1 MLKKIVSGGQ
11 TGADR
16 AALDVAIKFNI
27 DHGGWVPKGRRA
39 EDGPLKEKYRLTET
53 ETEDYRERTKLN
65 IIDSHATVIISHG
78 DLTGGSKFTQTF
90 AKVVGR
96 PNCQIDLVQS
106 EEFEA
111 AIILKSFIL
120 ENHIQ
125 ILNVAGPRQSSY
137 PGIYAD
143 VKTVLEVTL
152 YLIFLDTQKDKVTRA
167 YIPSGPIRED
177 FPENLKD
184 SIDLLYHDLPLKT
197 RNFIAKAE
205 QADISI
211 LYFTFL
217 DYIRH
222 RVGFDVENKLLLQDC
237 AGLMDDTDCSIED
250 AVMVILKQFKQ
261 ELEKDHILRVVQ

>member
-1 MLKKIVSGGQ
+1 MLKKIISGGQ

-16 AALDVAIKFNI
+16 AALVVAIKFNI
-27 DHGGWVPKGRRA
+27 DHGGWVPRGRRA

-53 ETEDYRERTKLN
+53 ETEDYKERTKQN
-65 IIDSHATVIISHG
+65 IIDSHATVIISRG
-78 DLTGGSKFTQTF
+78 EPTGGSKFTQTF

-96 PNCQIDLVQS
+96 PNCHIDLLQS

-111 AIILKSFIL
+111 AINLKSFIL
-120 ENHIQ
+120 ENQIQ
-125 ILNVAGPRQSSY
+125 ILNVAGPRQSSL

-152 YLIFLDTQKDKVTRA
+152 YILFLDTQKDKMTRA
-167 YIPSGPIRED
+167 YIPSGLVRED
-177 FPENLKD
+177 FPQNLKD
-184 SIDLLYHDLPLKT
+184 GIDLLYQGMPLRT
-197 RNFIAKAE
+197 RMFIAKAE

-222 RVGFDVENKLLLQDC
+222 RVGFDVENKMLLKDC
-237 AGLMDDTDCSIED
+237 AGLIEDTDCTIED